1 MRGHN
6 MTKTTGTLK
15 EFFDGKYAEIESVG
29 KIDDAQVFSME
40 NYVELNKLDDQVKR
54 NGINPNGNLVRLPQV
69 DSQGFLRATPRDRLV
84 VNESI
89 AFINRITVNKTKK
102 TITMVIDYR
111 AISEQQS
118 GTIYA
123 PTVLGYVIGK
133 VKDEETGEETY
144 AVQSVET
151 VSEADFINKFKDQLS
166 DDDAKPMYEVIT
178 HYKTTGT
185 NTGIKLDDLF

>member
-1 MRGHN
+1 

-54 NGINPNGNLVRLPQV
+54 NGINPKGNLVRLPQV

-133 VKDEETGEETY
+133 VKDEVTGEETY

-166 DDDAKPMYEVIT
+166 DDDAKLMYEVIT